1 MEEIMN
7 NIEYKEIK
15 SIDKDKLFKLYDD
28 NGWGAYT
35 RDMDQL
41 KRALENSFYV
51 RSAWIG
57 EELIGLIRIVSDGES
72 IMYIQDI
79 LILNAYHRKGIG
91 TELMKYVL
99 DKFMYIRQKTLLT
112 GQTEKQKNFY
122 ESLGFE
128 ATTDTDCVA
137 FIRHDL

>member
-1 MEEIMN
+1 MK
-7 NIEYKEIK
+7 NIKYKEIK
-15 SIDKDKLFKLYDD
+15 SIDKEKLFRLYND

-35 RDMDQL
+35 RDMDSL
-41 KRALENSFYV
+41 KRAVENSFYV
-51 RSAWIG
+51 RSVWI
-57 EELIGLIRIVSDGES
+57 EDELIGLIRIVSDGES

-79 LILNAYHRKGIG
+79 LILNEFHRNGIG

-112 GQTEKQKNFY
+112 GTTEKQKLFY
-122 ESLGFE
+122 ESLGFK
-128 ATTDTDCVA
+128 DTNDSECVA